1 MGRRLFRL
9 PFGVLADGFV
19 LAYALWTIAAN
30 LVVIAG
36 GTTGALIAAAV
47 LVLAAL
53 IGLIALALARPCS
66 CSRTSRMSRPS
77 PCSLR
82 ANLRARV
89 DRHARGAGA
98 DVARGW
104 SPVTPGS
111 RGAGSA
117 DHGVCAAD
125 RAARAVRVE
134 PVAPRAHLDRARA
147 RRAVRAGAVLR
158 AVHRARGAAARDDTF
173 YLNMAVAVVDYPHQ
187 ALLSLNNLH
196 GPASDTLALQKMFA
210 PYRVHSFE
218 VLGGLI
224 SRLTGIEAVRV
235 IHLGLAPLFGWLA
248 PFAIARL
255 LRLLAPRDW
264 LIALLA
270 VVIFYCIE
278 GTASR
283 GYANHAFV
291 RMFNGKSALLTLAVP
306 LICAHGLRFGARPSM
321 RALAMLALAQITAV
335 GLSSTALWLAPT
347 LAMIAVAAGTPSLR
361 RCRCGFR
368 AASSAPRT
376 CSRSRCG

>member
-1 MGRRLFRL
+1 M
-9 PFGVLADGFV
+9 
-19 LAYALWTIAAN
+19 
-30 LVVIAG
+30 
-36 GTTGALIAAAV
+36 
-47 LVLAAL
+47 
-53 IGLIALALARPCS
+53 
-66 CSRTSRMSRPS
+66 
-77 PCSLR
+77 
-82 ANLRARV
+82 
-89 DRHARGAGA
+89 
-98 DVARGW
+98 
-104 SPVTPGS
+104 
-111 RGAGSA
+111 
-117 DHGVCAAD
+117 
-125 RAARAVRVE
+125 
-134 PVAPRAHLDRARA
+134 
-147 RRAVRAGAVLR
+147 
-158 AVHRARGAAARDDTF
+158 
-173 YLNMAVAVVDYPHQ
+173 AVVDYPQQ
-187 ALLSLNNLH
+187 ALLSLKNLH

-291 RMFNGKSALLTLAVP
+291 RMFNGKSVLLTIGVP
-306 LICAHGLRFGARPSM
+306 LICAHGLRFGARPSVA
-321 RALAMLALAQITAV
+321 RFVLLALAQIAAV

-361 RCRCGFR
+361 RWPLRLAGSF
-368 AASSAPRT
+368 ASSAYVLALALWVMGQLGGGASRAGRRRFARRRRPSRARRRARAGAVRRDRRGDPGRARPAAHGDRAVRRGARGGGVRAERARVALCSR
-376 CSRSRCG
+376 CSRSRSQPASAIRGLRA